1 MKRVIKHKHILALFL
16 VAILAQVNVCA
27 ETIVRKVNVVYI
39 GNSITAATYLVTT
52 PPKAAAEYLMDEGYL
67 VKYSNC
73 GMSGYTTVNFLPP
86 GGTFNTVA
94 KAGEVFYKEKDALLV
109 FSIKLG
115 TNDSAIE
122 GTTGAP
128 VSPDNYK
135 KNLKTIAD
143 SLYRRFPGCK
153 IVLNRPTWYSPNTH
167 NSAKYLQEG
176 LDRLQTYFPQI
187 TALAN
192 ENPGYIYEGDKDA
205 YAFFEANY
213 LQYFNAQEGNAGTF
227 YLHPNQDGANILGEF
242 WAKALKK
249 LLIQWGYDLDAGRKK
264 VLCVGNS
271 ITNNALLNNEDRYP
285 IILQSILGEGYNVKN
300 YGIGN
305 RTMLQKGDYPYIK
318 EQRFTEGLNWNPD
331 IVIIKLGTND
341 MKNSNWAYK
350 ADFVNNYVSF
360 VDSFKLKNPQSEIF
374 ICIPTPLF
382 PGNIISV
389 NDSRLVDE
397 MIPMINEVASRTGA
411 KIIDLH
417 SALLNVSYCTYDNLH
432 PNKKGTNIMARVVA
446 KSVYPDCVIPPLSP
460 TLFIQ
465 AESANFLADTGHGSA
480 TISTGVPASNKDNED
495 GSGSVIQ
502 NVWDGNFAVY
512 NNIDFGSEGFNYLT
526 FRKNIPRGSRI
537 EVWIDRTI
545 NTTTKTATEGSLI
558 GVFEVQAQINT
569 DQAANTATPTVW
581 KTLETPLSTTLN
593 GIHNLCLVFRAGSS
607 SKSTQELGMLNW
619 FEFSKNTVKPESIYV
634 ASDKITLN
642 IGKSYK
648 VTPAVLPLSASMAV
662 SFEVVE
668 RQSVVS
674 VNAGGEIHALGVGAA
689 KVLVKS
695 DEDSVINKLI
705 DVTVGNYELASQ
717 TNHIEAE
724 TAGYL
729 IDTYH
734 WGGASNVIKAGD
746 LNKGTGETG
755 LINLWHTDVAVFK
768 NVDFGQGATQQIKI
782 CRNFPRESFVEI
794 WIDRTVDKS
803 MTPAG
808 VSGGVFVKSL
818 FIGGT
823 DGWTVWKTLSFDMP
837 EIIGVHD
844 LYFTFYSAEATKP
857 NQQHGYIDW
866 FEVNRAVISETS
878 SVDNELDFKI
888 EVYPNPVSDYL
899 NVGFADSKIKK
910 LKIFSGSGKVVY
922 VNRSVNELLTKIN
935 VKSYTQGTY
944 FAKIETDRGNKVIKF
959 IKN

>member
-1 MKRVIKHKHILALFL
+1 MKKTNIQKHILAFVFMVLITGMY
-16 VAILAQVNVCA
+16 ANA
-27 ETIVRKVNVVYI
+27 ETIIRKVNIVYI
-39 GNSITAATYLVTT
+39 GNSITAATYLETT

-73 GMSGYTTVNFLPP
+73 GISGYTTVNFLPP
-86 GGTFNTVA
+86 GGTFNIVA
-94 KAGEVFYKEKDALLV
+94 RAGEIFYKEKDALLV

-153 IVLNRPTWYSPNTH
+153 IVLNRPTWYSPNTY

-192 ENPGYIYEGDKDA
+192 ENPDYIYEGDKDA
-205 YAFFEANY
+205 YSFFETNY
-213 LQYFNAQEGNAGTF
+213 LKYFNAQEGNAGTF
-227 YLHPNQDGANILGEF
+227 YLHPNQNGATKLGEF

-264 VLCVGNS
+264 VLCIGNS

-285 IILQSILGEGYNVKN
+285 TILQSILGEGYNVKN
-300 YGIGN
+300 FGIGN

-341 MKNSNWAYK
+341 LKNNNWAFK
-350 ADFVNNYVSF
+350 ADFVNDYISF

-374 ICIPTPLF
+374 ICYPTPLF
-382 PGNIISV
+382 PGNIIGVS
-389 NDSRLVDE
+389 DSRLVDE
-397 MIPMINEVASRTGA
+397 MIPMINEVASRTSA

-417 SALLNVSYCTYDNLH
+417 KALLNVSYCTYDNLH
-432 PNKKGTNIMARVVA
+432 PNKKGTNIMAREVA
-446 KSVYPDCVIPPLSP
+446 KSICPDCIIPPLSP
-460 TLFIQ
+460 TLFVQ
-465 AESANFLADTGHGSA
+465 AESANFLADTGHGTTA
-480 TISTGVPASNKDNED
+480 ITTGVPTSNKDTDD
-495 GSGSVIQ
+495 GNGSVIQ

-512 NNIDFGSEGFNYLT
+512 NNIDFGNEGFNYLT

-545 NTTTKTATEGSLI
+545 NTTAKTATGGSLI

-581 KTLETPLSTTLN
+581 KTLETPLSTTLT
-593 GIHNLCLVFRAGSS
+593 GIHNLCLAFRAGSS

-619 FEFSKNTVKPESIYV
+619 FEFSRNAVKPESISV
-634 ASDKITLN
+634 PSDRITLN
-642 IGKSYK
+642 VGKSYK

-662 SFEVVE
+662 SFEVTE
-668 RQSVVS
+668 GQSIVN
-674 VNAGGEIHALGVGAA
+674 VNAGGEIRALAVGTA

-695 DEDSVINKLI
+695 DEDSTINKLI
-705 DVTVGNYELASQ
+705 DVTVGNYELVSQ

-729 IDTYH
+729 VDTYH
-734 WGGASNVIKAGD
+734 WGGSSNIIKTGD
-746 LNKGTGETG
+746 LNKGTGELG

-768 NVDFGQGATQQIKI
+768 NVDFAQGATQQIKI
-782 CRNFPRESFVEI
+782 ENNENGQI
-794 WIDRTVDKS
+794 
-803 MTPAG
+803 
-808 VSGGVFVKSL
+808 
-818 FIGGT
+818 
-823 DGWTVWKTLSFDMP
+823 
-837 EIIGVHD
+837 IIGNNIHD
-844 LYFTFYSAEATKP
+844 
-857 NQQHGYIDW
+857 
-866 FEVNRAVISETS
+866 
-878 SVDNELDFKI
+878 
-888 EVYPNPVSDYL
+888 
-899 NVGFADSKIKK
+899 IKK
-910 LKIFSGSGKVVY
+910 
-922 VNRSVNELLTKIN
+922 
-935 VKSYTQGTY
+935 
-944 FAKIETDRGNKVIKF
+944 
-959 IKN
+959 